1 MGELNG
7 RIGLFPANHT
17 EDEEQGGDGHH
28 HTQGDQMLL
37 HEGPPSETHL
47 QGKKCIQQRAEKM
60 MHVTFHL
67 TRWHRRFE

>member
-1 MGELNG
+1 
-7 RIGLFPANHT
+7 
-17 EDEEQGGDGHH
+17 
-28 HTQGDQMLL
+28 MLL